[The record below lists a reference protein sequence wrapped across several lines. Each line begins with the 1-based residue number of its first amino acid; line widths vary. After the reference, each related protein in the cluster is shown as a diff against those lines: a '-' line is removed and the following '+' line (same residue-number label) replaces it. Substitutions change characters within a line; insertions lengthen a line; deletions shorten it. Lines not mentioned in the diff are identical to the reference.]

1 MLMDSFIFCNL
12 RVTSHAKIERNTSV
26 GACSHKRLFRSIF
39 IPCVQRTHSTAVN
52 EINVERPLR
61 HIYELNAWLVTQ
73 GCRKPHERP
82 RRTEH
87 HALMSRHDIPS
98 TVGVLFTDSAK
109 IHRITENSGIN
120 VWGVNNF
127 LHNCRKDLKQRNC
140 FFYRTFFYSIST
152 IFISLR
158 LF

>member
-1 MLMDSFIFCNL
+1 MRYTCLDVRSPDVNFLMKSD
-12 RVTSHAKIERNTSV
+12 
-26 GACSHKRLFRSIF
+26 
-39 IPCVQRTHSTAVN
+39 TAVLIMTGPPTDAIHGVQKPYKHGLADADIVSAFPLSISTFQEN
-52 EINVERPLR
+52 INTIRQ
-61 HIYELNAWLVTQ
+61 T
-73 GCRKPHERP
+73 
-82 RRTEH
+82 
-87 HALMSRHDIPS
+87 SRHDIPS

-109 IHRITENSGIN
+109 IHRITGNSGIIVLGAN
-120 VWGVNNF
+120 KF

>member
-1 MLMDSFIFCNL
+1 MAKPTNSRSMRYTCLDVRSPDVNFL
-12 RVTSHAKIERNTSV
+12 RKVVS
-26 GACSHKRLFRSIF
+26 CSHHDGVAYTRHPWRGSADADIVSAFPLSFNTF
-39 IPCVQRTHSTAVN
+39 QEN
-52 EINVERPLR
+52 INTLR
-61 HIYELNAWLVTQ
+61 QT
-73 GCRKPHERP
+73 
-82 RRTEH
+82 
-87 HALMSRHDIPS
+87 SRHDIPS

-120 VWGVNNF
+120 VLGVNNF

-158 LF
+158 PF